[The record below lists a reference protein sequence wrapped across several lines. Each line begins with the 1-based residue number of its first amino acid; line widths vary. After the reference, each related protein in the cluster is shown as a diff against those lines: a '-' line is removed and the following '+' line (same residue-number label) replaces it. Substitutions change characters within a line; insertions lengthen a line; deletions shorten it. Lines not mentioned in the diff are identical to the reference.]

1 MTRYRAGC
9 TALLCGALLL
19 PWMAATANGASNE
32 ADDAI
37 EREAEPP
44 SAPVEIDGTV
54 LFRVRGSSVYP
65 AGQRAQDIRR
75 RIEAIADDATVSG
88 DAISTADIES
98 GTGIF
103 LGKQRILTVLNADAD
118 LESIDRHTLASAI
131 VDSIRSAV
139 AAYRHT
145 RSRDALAHSGVLIG
159 IATVALA
166 VVVAL
171 IVWISGKL
179 RAITERHMRQRIQAV
194 KIQTFQVV
202 RAEHLWRLTRGAYNA
217 TGLIAIVS
225 AAVIYLE
232 FIFSLLPWTRAIGLH
247 LRDYIVTPL
256 HAMAVALASAIPDLI
271 ILTILFLLTRY
282 LLGLIRLFF
291 RAVARGQ
298 VKLQDFD
305 REWADPTYKLVR
317 AGVIVFALVV
327 AYPYV
332 PGSGTDAFKGISIFI
347 GILFS
352 LGSSSAIANGI
363 AGYLM
368 TYRRA
373 FRVGDRVQIGGTLG
387 DVIETRVQVTHLRT
401 AKNEEVIVPNSNIL
415 NNEVINYSSLAR
427 SDGLILHT
435 TVGIGYEV
443 PWRQV
448 EAILL
453 MAAERTEGLMKEP
466 PPFVRQLALADFA
479 VNYEINAYCDNA
491 QAMFSLYDALHRN
504 VLDVFNEYGI
514 QIMTPAYRADP
525 EVPKLVAKDG
535 WFSAPAVLPTK
546 MD

>member
-1 MTRYRAGC
+1 MTRYPTKRA
-9 TALLCGALLL
+9 ALICGALLF
-19 PWMAATANGASNE
+19 PWMASAANGAFND
-32 ADDAI
+32 ANDAI

-44 SAPVEIDGTV
+44 SALVEIDGMV

-65 AGQRAQDIRR
+65 AEHRAQNIRR
-75 RIEAIADDATVSG
+75 RIETVADDATVSG
-88 DAISTADIES
+88 NSITTAEIDG

-103 LGKQRILTVLNADAD
+103 AGKQRLLTVLNADAE
-118 LESIDRHTLASAI
+118 LESIDRRTLASVIAA
-131 VDSIRSAV
+131 SIRGAV
-139 AAYRHT
+139 TAYRDA
-145 RSRDALAHSGVLIG
+145 RSREALVRSGVRIG
-159 IATVALA
+159 IATVVLA
-166 VVVAL
+166 IVVVL
-171 IVWISGKL
+171 TIWLSRKT
-179 RAITERHMRQRIQAV
+179 RAVAERHVRRRIQSV
-194 KIQTFQVV
+194 TIQTFQVV
-202 RAEHLWRLTRGAYNA
+202 RAEHLWRLARGVFNA
-217 TGLIAIVS
+217 TGVIAII
-225 AAVIYLE
+225 AAVIIYLE
-232 FIFSLLPWTRAIGLH
+232 YALGLLPWTRGFGLH
-247 LRDYIVTPL
+247 LREYIVEPL
-256 HAMAVALASAIPDLI
+256 RAMGAGFVQAIPDLI

-282 LLGLIRLFF
+282 LLGLIQLFF
-291 RAVARGQ
+291 RAVGRGQ

-305 REWADPTYKLVR
+305 PEWADPTYKLVR
-317 AGVIVFALVV
+317 AGVVVFALVV

-347 GILFS
+347 GVLFS

-373 FRVGDRVQIGGTLG
+373 FRVGDRVQIGSTLG

-435 TVGIGYEV
+435 TVGIGYEI

-448 EAILL
+448 EAMLM

-466 PPFVRQLALADFA
+466 LPFVRQLALADFA
-479 VNYEINAYCDNA
+479 VTYEINAYCDNA

-525 EVPKLVAKDG
+525 EAPKLVAKDN
-535 WFSAPAVLPTK
+535 WFSAPAVRTTP
-546 MD
+546 